1 MYESL
6 RSQYDLVRSCPPEII
21 IPSSAESTKTTSNS
35 SKHLAIF
42 ENEKIKKKKQQK
54 KLKRCTG
61 EEFELN
67 AIV

>member
-21 IPSSAESTKTTSNS
+21 IPSYAESSKTS
-35 SKHLAIF
+35 SGSSRHLGVF
-42 ENEKIKKKKQQK
+42 ENDKVKKKKQQK

-67 AIV
+67 ALV